1 MIKIKT
7 LGNDKTDKKIAKAA
21 VKARANV
28 NDWYVLKY
36 DTETTAYNN
45 EIVFKT
51 LDEAVKEFKE
61 TEPSYKNERVELMFA
76 PEDGDPDFGDNVVVN
91 YKEFKEEDDS
101 LATTIA
107 ITNTINSTLFRQAI
121 YISPLL

>member
-7 LGNDKTDKKIAKAA
+7 LGNCKTDKQIAKAA
-21 VKARANV
+21 VKERANV
-28 NDWYVLKY
+28 KDWYVLKY
-36 DTETTAYNN
+36 DTETTEYNN

-51 LDEAVKEFKE
+51 LDEAVKEFNE

-91 YKEFKEEDDS
+91 YKEFKEEEDS
-101 LATTIA
+101 LAAAIG
-107 ITNTINSTLFRQAI
+107 ITNTINSTLFR
-121 YISPLL
+121 